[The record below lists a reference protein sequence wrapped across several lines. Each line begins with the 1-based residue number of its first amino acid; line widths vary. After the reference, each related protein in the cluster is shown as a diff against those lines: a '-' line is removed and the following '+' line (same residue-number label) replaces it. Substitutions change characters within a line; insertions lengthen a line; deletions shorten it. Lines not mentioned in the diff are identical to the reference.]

1 MFNDKL
7 QPIYDGKVLVNQT
20 AMDNPVV
27 QSVLKEM
34 SLRNFEPQRINNYGG
49 MVHFRQALIMNKQPM
64 YIKGDIML
72 IAKYNRF
79 DESVEIGDLNN
90 PSDGWV
96 TYDPTQGASSE
107 ELTEICNTL
116 YDRCLLAELGIKGF
130 TPAGEQHLIK
140 S

>member
-1 MFNDKL
+1 
-7 QPIYDGKVLVNQT
+7 
-20 AMDNPVV
+20 
-27 QSVLKEM
+27 
-34 SLRNFEPQRINNYGG
+34 
-49 MVHFRQALIMNKQPM
+49 MNKQPM
-64 YIKGDIML
+64 YIKGDYQL

-96 TYDPTQGASSE
+96 TYDPTQGASSD

-130 TPAGEQHLIK
+130 TPAGEQHLISLNIWGGLLPPFYGIIK
-140 S
+140 E

>member
-1 MFNDKL
+1 
-7 QPIYDGKVLVNQT
+7 
-20 AMDNPVV
+20 
-27 QSVLKEM
+27 
-34 SLRNFEPQRINNYGG
+34 
-49 MVHFRQALIMNKQPM
+49 MNKQPM

-116 YDRCLLAELGIKGF
+116 YDLS
-130 TPAGEQHLIK
+130 LIHI
-140 S
+140 

>member
-1 MFNDKL
+1 
-7 QPIYDGKVLVNQT
+7 
-20 AMDNPVV
+20 
-27 QSVLKEM
+27 
-34 SLRNFEPQRINNYGG
+34 
-49 MVHFRQALIMNKQPM
+49 MNKHPM
-64 YIKGDIML
+64 YIKGAFAL

-90 PSDGWV
+90 ASDGWV

>member
-1 MFNDKL
+1 MFNSM
-7 QPIYDGKVLVNQT
+7 T
-20 AMDNPVV
+20 
-27 QSVLKEM
+27 
-34 SLRNFEPQRINNYGG
+34 
-49 MVHFRQALIMNKQPM
+49 QPM

-96 TYDPTQGASSE
+96 TYDPTQGASSD
-107 ELTEICNTL
+107 ELTQICNSL
-116 YDRCLLAELGIKGF
+116 YDRCLLAELGVNGF
-130 TPAGEQHLIK
+130 KPADQQHLIK

>member
-1 MFNDKL
+1 
-7 QPIYDGKVLVNQT
+7 
-20 AMDNPVV
+20 
-27 QSVLKEM
+27 
-34 SLRNFEPQRINNYGG
+34 
-49 MVHFRQALIMNKQPM
+49 MNKQPM
-64 YIKGDIML
+64 YIKGDYQL

-96 TYDPTQGASSE
+96 TYDPTQGASSD

-130 TPAGEQHLIK
+130 TPAGEQVLTKI
-140 S
+140 